1 MAGYLRKLI
10 SLENALKNAIN
21 DLKDEGLKEATGK
34 SESHFRKC
42 TDEKNKDNN
51 IHHKDSIEIDKYC
64 LRKGFGSPMLT
75 AHESILE
82 TEKIKL
88 NRFEDA
94 SNTLINIG
102 AKIGRLME
110 ATQKAIGDD
119 SDMGKNLSQKEKQ
132 SIHKS
137 IDEVEEKILE
147 LKIIIDK
154 N

>member
-1 MAGYLRKLI
+1 
-10 SLENALKNAIN
+10 
-21 DLKDEGLKEATGK
+21 
-34 SESHFRKC
+34 
-42 TDEKNKDNN
+42 
-51 IHHKDSIEIDKYC
+51 
-64 LRKGFGSPMLT
+64 
-75 AHESILE
+75 
-82 TEKIKL
+82 
-88 NRFEDA
+88 
-94 SNTLINIG
+94 
-102 AKIGRLME
+102 ME